1 MSEFIRCQ
9 RCGGEPVRGEFDNWS
24 MERKDLVKCRGCG
37 DYESPV
43 AWNAEQIAARADK
56 EFQLVV
62 AMSVSSYND
71 ARGIPFWFE
80 YDAIIGRARSILD
93 ALYGEIKGGE

>member
-24 MERKDLVKCRGCG
+24 MERKDLVKCHRCG
-37 DYESPV
+37 DYESPS
-43 AWNAEQIAARADK
+43 AWNAEQVAARADK

-62 AMSVSSYND
+62 AMAGGTMASME
-71 ARGIPFWFE
+71 ARPNAQFILVKN
-80 YDAIIGRARSILD
+80 AKIILD
-93 ALYGEIKGGE
+93 ALYGEIKDGE